1 MCDFWIVVQ
10 PYLQFIIGIICCI
23 TCTVVAIVMIIVG
36 VYKTIEQS
44 NGRTISTVII
54 DWILSLLALLFVV
67 GFYIAVMIKL
77 INDLK
82 AIEFV

>member
-1 MCDFWIVVQ
+1 MCDFWIVAQ
-10 PYLQFIIGIICCI
+10 PYLQFIVGIICCI
-23 TCTVVAIVMIIVG
+23 TCTVVAIVLIIVG

-44 NGRTISTVII
+44 NGRTICTIII
-54 DWILSLLALLFVV
+54 DWVLSLLALSFVV